1 MGRFHIFLGLQLLNT
16 FCFPEGESFIV
27 EAATAGAAMLYMS
40 NQHQLEPAS
49 DPLCIRTVARN
60 GSLLAEHL
68 FNFALSF
75 CQTLTSGWQEGSL
88 LALAKTG
95 ETLFVL
101 SPRGHLQAIGLGRPA
116 APADQLRIQAS
127 SCNGLAAVCFMGYQS
142 EVLLVDLPQQCVTH
156 RYGLPDAAVWEDSNM
171 SLYKYPA
178 LAHSSRR
185 LAYCFKEGGE
195 HQTRVAGLGGHS
207 AGLEC
212 FVLPGVWS
220 PSWDWL
226 GQFLAVLKPGS
237 LSTVW
242 ICVYSAAGT
251 CLASLL
257 PPMLDPCCLF
267 QVQWQPE
274 RSELRCVGRQNG
286 HVAPRSMFICSF

>member
-1 MGRFHIFLGLQLLNT
+1 M
-16 FCFPEGESFIV
+16 
-27 EAATAGAAMLYMS
+27 
-40 NQHQLEPAS
+40 
-49 DPLCIRTVARN
+49 
-60 GSLLAEHL
+60 
-68 FNFALSF
+68 
-75 CQTLTSGWQEGSL
+75 

-178 LAHSSRR
+178 LAHSSLS
-185 LAYCFKEGGE
+185 LAVCFEVGGKQ
-195 HQTRVAGLGGHS
+195 QTRVLATRRHA
-207 AGLEC
+207 AGLER
-212 FVLPGVWS
+212 FTLAGAWS

-226 GQFLAVLKPGS
+226 GRFLVVLTPAG
-237 LSTVW
+237 LSVH
-242 ICVYSAAGT
+242 SASGT
-251 CLASLL
+251 HVASLL
-257 PPMLDPCCLF
+257 PPMLDPCCSLL

-274 RSELRCVGRQNG
+274 RNELRCMGGTRGIFGPQIVL
-286 HVAPRSMFICSF
+286 ICSF